1 MAAEKSE
8 SANDSMVKPF
18 PYQVAG
24 HLVQG
29 ELITANDLHTIYI
42 TY

>member
-8 SANDSMVKPF
+8 SANDTTVKPF

-24 HLVQG
+24 HLVPG
-29 ELITANDLHTIYI
+29 ELITAIDLFIE
-42 TY
+42 

>member
-1 MAAEKSE
+1 MAAERSE
-8 SANDSMVKPF
+8 SASDTTVKPF

-29 ELITANDLHTIYI
+29 ELITANDLAIE
-42 TY
+42 